1 MPFSHKVDCCA
12 TYKRVSGGGG
22 GGCCEAA
29 TTPPCRKHACIAKH
43 RSSTRGYIT
52 IYSLF
57 WPSTWCIDWGYQPL
71 TWELCS
77 LRNWV
82 CLSLFT
88 FGLVKPILLGTMTTS
103 PLSPRSTGQGKP
115 EFSLP
120 MPPPLLHTRSGNALY
135 ENEKPQTPTSAGF
148 TSPYATPQGSPS
160 KKQLPPG
167 AHDLPNIF
175 ESSLNLAPTSPSKL
189 SKQQFS
195 PPSPNKGFK
204 IAEDSFDNSVLQPDV
219 GLSPGSSPRKY
230 QENAPSAIRQAK
242 EANFA
247 TNQAAISRQEPYQS
261 RDLPDP
267 ASRSRF
273 NTQRNLTTEELEK
286 LQLPRV
292 KRLANVT
299 QLCKYAR
306 F

>member
-1 MPFSHKVDCCA
+1 M
-12 TYKRVSGGGG
+12 
-22 GGCCEAA
+22 
-29 TTPPCRKHACIAKH
+29 H
-43 RSSTRGYIT
+43 RLEISSIG
-52 IYSLF
+52 
-57 WPSTWCIDWGYQPL
+57 
-71 TWELCS
+71 
-77 LRNWV
+77 LRAL
-82 CLSLFT
+82 LSAQLGP
-88 FGLVKPILLGTMTTS
+88 FGLFKSILLDTMTTA

-120 MPPPLLHTRSGNALY
+120 MPPPLLHTKAGNALY

-148 TSPYATPQGSPS
+148 TSPFATPQGSPS

-175 ESSLNLAPTSPSKL
+175 ENSLNLAPTSPSKL

-195 PPSPNKGFK
+195 PPSPKKGFK

-219 GLSPGSSPRKY
+219 DLIPGGSPRKH
-230 QENAPSAIRQAK
+230 QENAASAIRKAK
-242 EANFA
+242 EANIG

-261 RDLPDP
+261 QDLPDP
-267 ASRSRF
+267 ASRGRF

-299 QLCKYAR
+299 QLCKCPSFR
-306 F
+306 